1 MPSSRDVIAAVLLW
15 NRRLHYYLGLYLLC
29 FGWLFALTGLLLN
42 HPKWEFAQFW
52 PNRLQSRIEQP
63 IRAPQGHTDL
73 DRAQD
78 LMLQLGLRGEI
89 QWPARAVPAGPF
101 VFQVT
106 RPGRIV
112 EVRADLRAG
121 RAAIARTELNAWGVM
136 HVLHTFTGVRTG
148 DLQNQRD
155 WLLTSVWAFSMDA
168 VALGLVLMV
177 LSSYVMWYRL
187 PAKRRG
193 GIAALAAGYAL
204 CGLFV
209 VGLAW
214 LL

>member
-1 MPSSRDVIAAVLLW
+1 
-15 NRRLHYYLGLYLLC
+15 
-29 FGWLFALTGLLLN
+29 
-42 HPKWEFAQFW
+42 
-52 PNRLQSRIEQP
+52 
-63 IRAPQGHTDL
+63 
-73 DRAQD
+73 
-78 LMLQLGLRGEI
+78 
-89 QWPARAVPAGPF
+89 
-101 VFQVT
+101 
-106 RPGRIV
+106 
-112 EVRADLRAG
+112 
-121 RAAIARTELNAWGVM
+121 M

-155 WLLTSVWAFSMDA
+155 WLLTSVWALSMDA